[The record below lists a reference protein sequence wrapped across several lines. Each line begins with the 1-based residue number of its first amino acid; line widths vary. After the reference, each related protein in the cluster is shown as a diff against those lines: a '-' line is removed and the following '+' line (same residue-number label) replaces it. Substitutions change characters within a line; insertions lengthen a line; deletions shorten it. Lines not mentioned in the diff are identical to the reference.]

1 MDGRT
6 HGLLLATTTC
16 VFALVY
22 CLLDGTL
29 AHVVRR
35 GTQTLSRACARIRS
49 PSLCSCSVQAA
60 ADRRSILRDMPA
72 FLDILILGL
81 SAGLSFDASLEL
93 YCTRYATRLSAE
105 LTDAMLLWRMG
116 VRSRSEALEEMADR
130 VDVAAF
136 TRFAATVSEA
146 LAFGT
151 PLSDS
156 LERQAS
162 VIRDE
167 QRALVE
173 AEIEKAPVKMIVPL
187 GVLIMPAMLLAILG
201 PLLGPAIGLA

>member
-1 MDGRT
+1 MDGWVYA
-6 HGLLLATTTC
+6 LLFATTIG
-16 VFALVY
+16 VFALAY
-22 CLLDGTL
+22 CLLDGTFVY
-29 AHVVRR
+29 VVRR
-35 GTQTLSRACARIRS
+35 GAQTLGRARARIRA
-49 PSLCSCSVQAA
+49 PSLRLRSARAA
-60 ADRRSILRDMPA
+60 VDRRNMLRDMPA
-72 FLDILILGL
+72 FLDIVILGL

-105 LTDAMLLWRMG
+105 LTDAMLLWRIG
-116 VRSRSEALEEMADR
+116 VRSRSEVLEEMADR
-130 VDVAAF
+130 IDVAAF
-136 TRFAATVSEA
+136 TRFTTTVSEA